1 MGKIKIQIGSK
12 QYNVKLA
19 KTEKE
24 KRDGLKD
31 IESLPKDEGMLFIFE
46 EPEELSFWMED
57 TSIPLDIVFIDDDLS
72 VISIKE
78 GIPYSK
84 EFITEKNVTFVLE
97 VNKNSGIK
105 IGDELEFSPNSKLN
119 VEKMLVL
126 DPKGNIQMELEGGER
141 IFSRAN
147 TKTLIKFAKKAYYTQ
162 KDSDFKAL
170 GKRVFKFLQI
180 QNNNE
185 PEYVSKKEETK
196 SDKNE

>member
-180 QNNNE
+180 QNSNE